1 MPMVAC
7 RALRRTPAPG
17 RAFVALAALL
27 ALGGCAAPRPAAVPA
42 LGASPVPR
50 PAASPVA
57 NPTGADGRASALAR
71 TVAEQLLVTARLP
84 GLSVAVSRGDTLL
97 FAQGFGY
104 ADVEARRPVTPDT
117 RFRAASVSKMIT
129 ATALARLVQ
138 AGRLDLDAPVARH
151 VPGYAPPSA
160 QPPAASGPGV
170 ASTATPGAGTGPG
183 TRAVTRPITARL
195 LAGHLAGVPHYTPA
209 DRIEPRFYA
218 SVGEALGVFASAA
231 PVGAPGA
238 RYHYSTHGYTL
249 LSAAMEGAAGRPFLD
264 ILQQEVVAPLGLRA
278 TGPDLR
284 ARPDAA
290 TAAFYQMRDGA
301 PVRVAAPEDPSYKWA
316 GGGLLSTP
324 SDLVRLGAAYFGR
337 PDGYLRPDVVA
348 AAFASQRLP
357 SGEETGVGLG
367 WRQST
372 DMDGRRTMEHAG
384 GMEGAR
390 SVLVLF
396 PAERVAVA
404 VMTNAGWS
412 SAIEETAHL
421 LARPFLAPPAPEA
434 QPEGGADSE
443 GGADVA
449 VTLAPDG
456 GAGNGADSATRRA
469 VPGRLRLGGGRGT
482 LTFTPAGARERA
494 YPLVSLGRGGV
505 YALVRPDGAFHLTL
519 ERDAGGRVRGRA
531 VRYWTL
537 LRESPARSAP
547 FLTFEGSLDGRGA
560 GAARSR

>member
-1 MPMVAC
+1 
-7 RALRRTPAPG
+7 
-17 RAFVALAALL
+17 
-27 ALGGCAAPRPAAVPA
+27 
-42 LGASPVPR
+42 
-50 PAASPVA
+50 
-57 NPTGADGRASALAR
+57 
-71 TVAEQLLVTARLP
+71 VAEQLLVTARLP

-421 LARPFLAPPAPEA
+421 LARPFLAPAGAAAGHGPAPEA
-434 QPEGGADSE
+434 LPDGDADAD
-443 GGADVA
+443 ADVT
-449 VTLAPDG
+449 VTLAAEGVAAG
-456 GAGNGADSATRRA
+456 GPPRT
-469 VPGRLRLGGGRGT
+469 VPGRLRLAGGRGT
-482 LTFTPAGARERA
+482 LSLSPASAGAQA
-494 YPLVSLGRGGV
+494 VPVVYPLVSLGRGGV

-519 ERDAGGRVRGRA
+519 ARDAGGRVRGRA

-537 LRESPARSAP
+537 LRESPAGTAP
-547 FLTFEGSLDGRGA
+547 FLAFETRPGGRAAGA
-560 GAARSR
+560 GRSR